1 MKTFFLKFA
10 LIGALGFV
18 EPAGAATDC
27 CPSSPPSSDG
37 VFKLVKTKGRVSLYE
52 RWVEVEPGN
61 KVRELKAEFT
71 VDAGM
76 DAALALLKDK
86 SRVHRWMQGMQ
97 EFQVV
102 ENLSDGWVSYVR
114 YSIPWPLADQDI
126 VMRFKLFK
134 STGLYTA
141 SFQSST
147 HASYPVKDGVTRM
160 KGVTGS
166 WQFQAKGSNQT
177 QVTYLIM
184 TRNKSNFPK
193 WMTDPII
200 QDNMLDT
207 MNAFAGQAR
216 ELHVQR

>member
-1 MKTFFLKFA
+1 MKTILLKFA
-10 LIGALGFV
+10 LIGAMGVV

-27 CPSSPPSSDG
+27 YVSSTPDDG
-37 VFKLVKTKGRVSLYE
+37 VFKLVKTSGRVSLYE
-52 RWVEVEPGN
+52 RWVEIEPGN
-61 KVRELKAEFT
+61 SVREVKAEFT

-102 ENLSDGWVSYVR
+102 ENLSDGWVSYIR

-166 WQFQAKGSNQT
+166 WQFQAKSSNQT

-200 QDNMLDT
+200 QDNLLDT
-207 MNAFAGQAR
+207 MNAFADQAR

>member
-1 MKTFFLKFA
+1 MRSILLKFA
-10 LIGALGFV
+10 LIGAVGFV
-18 EPAGAATDC
+18 EPAGAANDYC
-27 CPSSPPSSDG
+27 DYSIHSNGD
-37 VFKLVKTKGRVSLYE
+37 FKLIKTKGRVSLYE
-52 RWVEVEPGN
+52 RWVEIEPGN
-61 KVRELKAEFT
+61 TVRELKAEFT

-86 SRVHRWMQGMQ
+86 SRVHRWMQGME
-97 EFQVV
+97 EFQVA
-102 ENLSDGWVSYVR
+102 ETLSDGWVSYVR

-126 VMRFKLFK
+126 VMRFKLLK
-134 STGLYTA
+134 SAGLYTA

-147 HASYPVKDGVTRM
+147 HASYPAKDGVTRM

-166 WQFQAKGSNQT
+166 WQFQAKGSSQT

-184 TRNKSNFPK
+184 TRNKSSFPK

-207 MNAFAGQAR
+207 MNAFAEQAR